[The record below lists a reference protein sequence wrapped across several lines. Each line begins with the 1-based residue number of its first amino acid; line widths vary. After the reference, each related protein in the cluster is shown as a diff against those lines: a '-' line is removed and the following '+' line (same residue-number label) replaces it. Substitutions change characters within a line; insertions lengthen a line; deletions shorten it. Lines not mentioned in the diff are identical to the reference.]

1 MADSSKTEKA
11 TPKKRRD
18 ERKKGNVFFSNDAVS
33 VAVLL
38 ASFFVLKLTATPMVE
53 QIYRFL
59 QYAMGLVAGAAH
71 TGLQDNLS
79 GLVLEMLKTFL
90 FAAGPLLATTAVVAV
105 AATFFQTKLLVS
117 GEALKPKFSR
127 INPLQG
133 IKRLFS
139 LRSVIEALKGIL
151 KITVLLFLIY
161 QFLVGIVDTFTKYLH
176 TDLAV
181 ACVHLDI
188 LKKGLSAQTLARLF
202 ALSAE
207 HRAGAQTEFEKKLA
221 VLTGMVRQGEL
232 PFDASECERAVSAW
246 RAAGFPPCHHS
257 ETFRQAYAPAYRLMK
272 AEYAPLLPLL
282 CELDGRLAQGR
293 RTTLAIDGPC
303 GSGKTTLAAL
313 LAQLYDCPVF
323 HADDFFLRPEQR
335 TPERFAQPGG
345 NLDRERLREEV
356 LLPLHEGKPVC
367 YRRFDCHSLT
377 LQPPVTVAP
386 AMLSIVEGSY
396 CFHPELSPLYDVS
409 VCLSVSP
416 ELQRARILARNGRE
430 MAQRFFD
437 RWIPLE
443 QAYFDAM
450 KPQERCGFIISSD
463 SISYINGEIR
473 YESASF

>member
-1 MADSSKTEKA
+1 MSDTRAFLLFHVSAYPKA
-11 TPKKRRD
+11 ELSDLFKALYQSAFGC
-18 ERKKGNVFFSNDAVS
+18 EH
-33 VAVLL
+33 
-38 ASFFVLKLTATPMVE
+38 
-53 QIYRFL
+53 
-59 QYAMGLVAGAAH
+59 LVADASAAEAYIASEAAH
-71 TGLQDNLS
+71 
-79 GLVLEMLKTFL
+79 
-90 FAAGPLLATTAVVAV
+90 ARPHAGEIVEPLDGPYV
-105 AATFFQTKLLVS
+105 
-117 GEALKPKFSR
+117 R
-127 INPLQG
+127 
-133 IKRLFS
+133 
-139 LRSVIEALKGIL
+139 
-151 KITVLLFLIY
+151 
-161 QFLVGIVDTFTKYLH
+161 
-176 TDLAV
+176 
-181 ACVHLDI
+181 VHLDI

-356 LLPLHEGKPVC
+356 LLPLHKGKPVC

-396 CFHPELSPLYDVS
+396 CLHPELSPLHDVS

-463 SISYINGEIR
+463 SISYINREIR